1 MVKTRTYFGLFL
13 LILLL
18 SCQREQLHQA
28 GVGVGFAVSE
38 RIPDFETKA
47 PAAWSTQAGEYSLLA
62 TQEWIPVRPA
72 DTKVVKLYG
81 SADSTPLQG
90 DPIAV
95 WAYNMAAANA
105 SPSQWLLD
113 GGSASG
119 AVQASY
125 DSSSEEWVASTVSYN
140 SSKRASSYYT
150 RWFAV
155 APWDAV
161 GSGAT
166 PTGLAN
172 GQTPGLSY
180 QVPASAA
187 SQHDLMVASTS
198 ARGINDN
205 SAVPLAFHHVLS
217 AIRIKAEKDINVT
230 QAIISGVYDQA
241 NLNLLD
247 GTWEDLAISS
257 SSASFTASLSD
268 ASAWDRTDT
277 QYDYTKDAGIL
288 MMLPQWL
295 PEGATIKLVVD
306 GTEVTADLSGH
317 QWLMGKLV
325 TYRIK
330 GSGAPR
336 DYYIEAEVTGELPS
350 SGSAAKVATVNSYFT
365 PEGGGDP
372 SPASWVV
379 KGIYSTQALAQAGGT
394 PDLSGWNATVDGS
407 GLKVSSSSATA
418 VNKTVNQLLQEAPAW
433 GSADQ
438 PWNLSNRING
448 GADIHESANTY
459 IINAPGYYRIPLV
472 AGNGI
477 IGGSANSSAYPSN
490 FVDYKGNSISNPY
503 LHKTS
508 SSAGVPASAAVVW
521 TENSNMVQSLSVS
534 KDEENDLYWLGFQ
547 IQNAQQGCTVV
558 SVKDAS
564 GTVMW
569 SWLLWVTDYEPGMG
583 DVGGANA
590 SFMSRN
596 LGWTVDGT
604 MTGAKPAAVAFV
616 RIEAEND
623 ASAYAVVR
631 VRRAAGVPS
640 GVPYTGH
647 GPYFQWGRKDAM
659 PPTAA
664 GWSSATT
671 GNKKKEDLIKNPGL
685 HFPNTLYPYV
695 ADGGFTEFNY
705 WSASATDAAED
716 LATVKTV
723 YDPCPA
729 GYTVPRQNAFDG
741 LSGSWI
747 SGSGYAGY
755 SLSSGALYLPAA
767 GYRNQA
773 PSNGNVAGT
782 TTGRYWVA
790 VAQPGT
796 GNAARR
802 LEVSSSGLNLPSG
815 GGNNQ
820 KPMEFSIRPA
830 REE

>member
-1 MVKTRTYFGLFL
+1 MRKNSYISWILPAITL
-13 LILLL
+13 LA
-18 SCQREQLHQA
+18 SCQREEAPQS
-28 GVGVGFAVSE
+28 GPVGFAVTE
-38 RIPDFETKA
+38 TIPDFRPTKA
-47 PAAWSTQAGEYSLLA
+47 ETAPWSTQAGDYTLA
-62 TQEWIPVRPA
+62 VSEQWLPLSGA
-72 DTKVVKLYG
+72 DTKASKIYRE
-81 SADSTPLQG
+81 ADSSPLQG

-95 WAYNMAAANA
+95 WAYNMPAAGSAVSA
-105 SPSQWLLD
+105 WLVD
-113 GGSASG
+113 GGSPSP
-119 AVQASY
+119 VQASY
-125 DSSSEEWVASTVSYN
+125 SSGKWVSSVSFN
-140 SSKRASSYYT
+140 TSKRAASYYT

-155 APWDAV
+155 APWAAI
-161 GSGAT
+161 GGGAT
-166 PTGLAN
+166 VSTLAD
-172 GQTPGLSY
+172 GQAPVLSY
-180 QVPASAA
+180 TVPSAV
-187 SQHDLMVASTS
+187 SGQHDLMVATPTA
-198 ARGINDN
+198 ARAIDDK
-205 SAVPLAFHHVLS
+205 SDIPLSFQHVLTG
-217 AIRIKAEKDINVT
+217 IRIKAPKAASVT
-230 QAIISGVYDQA
+230 AVTLSGVYDRA
-241 NLNLLD
+241 ILSLNAAEFEWTSL
-247 GTWEDLAISS
+247 TKSS
-257 SSASFTASLSD
+257 ATPSFTADVSSASVWDTSD
-268 ASAWDRTDT
+268 TEY
-277 QYDYTKDAGIL
+277 QFLKDGCIFL
-288 MMLPQWL
+288 MLPQWL
-295 PEGATIKLVVD
+295 PAGAKIAITVD
-306 GTEVTADLSGH
+306 DTTVEADLSGH
-317 QWLMGKLV
+317 EWKMGKLV
-325 TYRIK
+325 TYRVARETREYHIEVEVTAELPV
-330 GSGAPR
+330 SGA
-336 DYYIEAEVTGELPS
+336 
-350 SGSAAKVATVNSYFT
+350 SATVATVNSYST
-365 PEGGGDP
+365 PGGGGDP

-379 KGIYSTQALAQAGGT
+379 KGVYSTEALAQAGGT
-394 PDLSGWNATVDGS
+394 PDLSGWNATVDG
-407 GLKVSSSSATA
+407 GELKVSSSSATA

-433 GSADQ
+433 GTADR

-448 GADIHESANTY
+448 GAAILESANAY

-477 IGGSANSSAYPSN
+477 KGGSANSSAYPSN
-490 FVDYKGNSISNPY
+490 FVDYKGNGISNPY

-508 SSAGVPASAAVVW
+508 SSAGIPASAAVVW

-534 KDEENDLYWLGFQ
+534 KDEEKDLYWLGFQ

-558 SVKDAS
+558 SVKDGS

-583 DVGGANA
+583 DVGGVNA
-590 SFMSRN
+590 SFMPRN

-604 MTGAKPAAVAFV
+604 LTGAKPAAVAFV

-664 GWSSATT
+664 GWASATT

-695 ADGGFTEFNY
+695 ANGGFTEFNY
-705 WSASATDAAED
+705 WSASATDAAQD

-729 GYTVPRQNAFDG
+729 GYTVPRQNAFEG

-773 PSNGNVAGT
+773 PSNGNIAGS

-802 LEVSSSGLNLPSG
+802 LEVSSSGLSLPSG

-830 REE
+830 VEE